1 MGMIIIFFVIGKL
14 EIENKVFEND
24 MIKVSVVIFVDNI
37 FLSSRFCV
45 VWVFD
50 NLFCC
55 FCKEF
60 KCIVFLFVL

>member
-50 NLFCC
+50 
-55 FCKEF
+55 
-60 KCIVFLFVL
+60 FVLLFL